1 MVDVG
6 AAGLGPHRNVVGTA
20 VVDLELLVEVFKGK
34 EGVAAV
40 KALLVFAVAA
50 LYLAV
55 MSGRVGPDQLMA
67 DAKMSCG
74 SLKQS
79 WQVFL

>member
-1 MVDVG
+1 ME
-6 AAGLGPHRNVVGTA
+6 GPHRNVVGTA

-34 EGVAAV
+34 ERIAAI

-55 MSGRVGPDQLMA
+55 MSGRVGPDQLVP

-74 SLKQS
+74 CLKQG
-79 WQVFL
+79 WQVFF

>member
-1 MVDVG
+1 ME
-6 AAGLGPHRNVVGTA
+6 GPHRNVVGTA

-34 EGVAAV
+34 ERMAAI

-55 MSGRVGPDQLMA
+55 MSGRVGANQLVPDA
-67 DAKMSCG
+67 EMSCG
-74 SLKQS
+74 SLKQG